1 MENDEAIADADASP
15 AQPIVRK
22 IGTADLKDALAR
34 GLADFK
40 AKPSHLV
47 FLSLMYPFIGL
58 ILIALWA
65 GYDMLPLIFP
75 LMAGFTLIGPLA
87 AICLYELSRRR
98 EQGLDV
104 SWRHSF
110 DVIRSPSTGSI
121 ITLGVVLLGIFIA
134 WLAAAQAIY
143 QQIFGSE
150 APPSIS
156 EFAGQVLTTSA
167 GWTLIIVGSGV
178 GFLFAVVVLT
188 ISVVSFPLL
197 LHRDVGVVTA
207 VRTSVTAVLAN
218 PVTMA
223 MWGLIVASA
232 LVIGSLPFFVGLA
245 VVLPVL
251 GHSTWHLYRKIV
263 EH

>member
-1 MENDEAIADADASP
+1 MANERAIADADAGP
-15 AQPIVRK
+15 AQPIVCK
-22 IGTADLKDALAR
+22 IGTADLRDVLAR
-34 GLADFK
+34 GLADFN

-47 FLSLMYPFIGL
+47 FLYLIYPVIGL
-58 ILIALWA
+58 MLIRLSA

-87 AICLYELSRRR
+87 AIGMYELSRRR

-104 SWRHSF
+104 SWKHSF
-110 DVIRSPSTGSI
+110 DVFRSPSIGAI
-121 ITLGVVLLGIFIA
+121 ITLGIVLLAIFFA
-134 WLAAAQAIY
+134 WLATAQAIY
-143 QQIFGSE
+143 EQVFGSE
-150 APPSIS
+150 APASIP
-156 EFAGQVLTTSA
+156 EFARQVLTTSA
-167 GWTLIIVGSGV
+167 GWTLVIVGGGV

-197 LHRDVGVVTA
+197 LHRDVGAVTA
-207 VRTSVTAVLAN
+207 VQTSVRAVLAN
-218 PVTMA
+218 PVPMA
-223 MWGLIVASA
+223 MWGLIVAGS

-251 GHSTWHLYRKIV
+251 GHSTWHLYRKVV